1 MFMQYLAVAWVI
13 TGLTLLSFLLQRAVG
28 YQAIALIYLLGVV
41 VLGVFVGRG
50 PTLLAATLSALLWDF
65 FFLKPVHTLRISH
78 FEDVM
83 LFGMYFVVALVL
95 GQLTARI
102 RAQERAE
109 RQGQERATALYLLT
123 REVAE
128 AGSVDQML
136 EKVIGRMGLMLDA
149 QVAVLLPDAVNS
161 LRLRRQPHPAST
173 LAVSDADFAA
183 AEWVFANGRAAGRFT
198 DERPRSDALYEPLSS
213 GGGAVGVI
221 GLRFDQQPPPASHQW
236 QLIEAASQQ
245 IATAL
250 DQHRLREVS
259 EQTQLL
265 AESERLGKTLLNS
278 ISHEIRTPIAAI
290 TSAVGE
296 LLENPETGLHG
307 SQRGMLGEIQEAT
320 DRLNRLV
327 GNVLEITRLESG
339 RLKPRAEW
347 CDVSDLVHVGVKET
361 QKQLSRHT
369 VVVEVAAGLPLA
381 RMDYVLMEQ
390 ALTNLLSNAAHHTP
404 PGTPVEVSA
413 RVADG
418 VLLLAVAD
426 RGPGFPEGAIPRLFD
441 KFYRGPAAPTG
452 GTGLGL
458 SLVKGFVEA
467 QGGRVTAENR
477 AGGGAVFTISLPLGQ
492 APAIPAP
499 AKV

>member
-1 MFMQYLAVAWVI
+1 MFTQYLAVTWVI
-13 TGLTLLSFLLQRAVG
+13 TGLTLLAFLLQRTVG

-50 PTLLAATLSALLWDF
+50 PTLLAATISALLWDF
-65 FFLKPVHTLRISH
+65 FFLEPVHTLRISH
-78 FEDVM
+78 FEDAM

-102 RAQERAE
+102 RAQERLE

-123 REVAE
+123 REVAD
-128 AGSVDQML
+128 AGSADQML

-149 QVAVLLPDAVNS
+149 QVAVLLPEAVNS
-161 LRLRRQPHPAST
+161 LRLRRLPHPSST
-173 LAVSDADFAA
+173 LAVSDTDFAA
-183 AEWVFANGRAAGRFT
+183 AEWAFAKGRAAGRFT
-198 DERPRSDALYEPLSS
+198 EEGPQADALYKPLSS
-213 GGGAVGVI
+213 GGGTVGVI
-221 GLRFDQQPPPASHQW
+221 GLRFDQPQGPASHQRE
-236 QLIEAASQQ
+236 LIEASSQQ
-245 IATAL
+245 IAMAI
-250 DQHRLREVS
+250 DRHRLREVS

-265 AESERLGKTLLNS
+265 AESERLSKTLLNS

-296 LLENPETGLHG
+296 LLENPETGLHR
-307 SQRGMLGEIQEAT
+307 SQMEMLGEIQEAT

-327 GNVLEITRLESG
+327 GKVLETTRLESG

-347 CDVSDLVHVGVKET
+347 CDASDLVHVCVKET
-361 QKQLSRHT
+361 RKELSRHN
-369 VVVEVAAGLPLA
+369 VVVEVAPGLPLA
-381 RMDYVLMEQ
+381 RMDYVLMQQ
-390 ALTNLLSNAAHHTP
+390 ALTNLLGNAANHTP

-426 RGPGFPEGAIPRLFD
+426 RGPGLPEAAIPRLFD

-477 AGGGAVFTISLPLGQ
+477 AGGGAVFTISLPLGPG
-492 APAIPAP
+492 PAIPAP
-499 AKV
+499 TKV